1 MAHKLTTCTFCGVG
15 CGIYLEAVGNQVVGA
30 YPSMSHPTNGGRIC
44 LRGWHVHE
52 VASSPDRLKSP
63 LLKKNGQFQE
73 VSWEEALGF
82 IARRMKEIRARHGPD
97 ALAFLN
103 SPRCSNE
110 EAYLLQKLARA
121 VIGTNNVD
129 HGTGV
134 YCNNSINVLLDM
146 LGVPATTNSVSELT
160 RSETIV
166 VDGVDLARQL
176 PTIGGAVIRAKL
188 AGAKLVVI
196 DSRRHRVAE
205 SADFFLQLK
214 PGTEPVLYGA
224 MAKVIVDR
232 GLMNLPFI
240 KAHCRGYDEFLT
252 RVREYDLLAAA
263 DSCGVA
269 AELIEA
275 AALAYA
281 RARSAAIL
289 YSTGIEARDAE
300 PVQAIVNLA
309 LLTGQIGKE
318 GAGIFALTEHNNLQ
332 GVCDMGALPDRLPGY
347 REVASEAARA
357 EVEKIWQTKLPVKP
371 GLASRSLFVD
381 RGHGQ
386 VRAVWLC
393 RYDPVSTAFFGDAA
407 NALQECEL
415 VVAQH
420 LFLTESARYA
430 HVVLPTTAFGEER
443 VTFTNTERRI
453 QLAEQIIEPLPGTT
467 PGWQQL
473 VQVAQALGAN
483 WKYDSAA
490 EVMDEIG
497 TVVPFYSGVSYP
509 NLAREY
515 GRQWPCTK
523 DRPLGTRYLFAE
535 NLPAQGFKFVPIA
548 RPVEVAAVSKDY
560 PLTLVLGHS
569 LYYWNQNVLI
579 RHSETLRREYRIL
592 LLDYPEGFVEL
603 NPEDAKQLGIRDGQ
617 KIRLWASGG
626 SAVTDARVT
635 PEVRSG
641 AVFVPFFVRQVQQ
654 RIRGSTDNGVQLIPV
669 RVAKEAA

>member
-1 MAHKLTTCTFCGVG
+1 MAHRLTTCTFCGVG
-15 CGIYLEAVGNQVVGA
+15 CGIYLETAGNHLVGA
-30 YPSMSHPTNGGRIC
+30 YPSMSHPTNQGRIC

-52 VASSPDRLKSP
+52 VASSPDRLTSP
-63 LLKKNGQFQE
+63 LLKKSGQFQE
-73 VSWEEALGF
+73 VSWDEAFGF
-82 IARRMKEIRARHGPD
+82 IARRMKEISARHGPD

-146 LGVPATTNSVSELT
+146 LGVPATTNSISELA
-160 RSETIV
+160 RSEVIV

-240 KAHCRGYDEFLT
+240 KAHCRGYEEFLA
-252 RVREYDLLAAA
+252 RVRDYDLLAAA
-263 DSCGVA
+263 ESCGVA
-269 AELIEA
+269 ADLIEG

-289 YSTGIEARDAE
+289 YSTGIESRDADLVE
-300 PVQAIVNLA
+300 AIVNLA

-332 GVCDMGALPDRLPGY
+332 GVCDMGMLSDRLPAY
-347 REVASEAARA
+347 RKVANGAARA
-357 EVEKIWQTKLPVKP
+357 ELEALWGTKLPAKP
-371 GLASRSLFVD
+371 GLASRSLLAD

-386 VRAVWLC
+386 VRAIWLC

-407 NALQECEL
+407 NALQQCEL

-453 QLAEQIIEPLPGTT
+453 QLAEQVIEPLSGTT
-467 PGWQQL
+467 PAWQQL
-473 VQVAQALGAN
+473 TEVARAMGAD
-483 WKYDSAA
+483 WTYDSAA
-490 EVMDEIG
+490 DVMDEIG
-497 TVVPFYSGVSYP
+497 AAVPFYSGANYQ
-509 NLAREY
+509 NLTREY

-523 DRPLGTRYLFAE
+523 DRPLGTRFLFAE
-535 NLPAQGFKFVPIA
+535 GLPAQGFKFVPIA
-548 RPVEVAAVSKDY
+548 RHLQATAISKEY
-560 PLTLVLGHS
+560 PLTLVFGHS

-579 RHSETLRREYRIL
+579 QHSETLKREYRIL
-592 LLDYPEGFVEL
+592 LLDYPEGFVEM
-603 NPEDAKQLGIRDGQ
+603 NPDDAKQLGIRDGE
-617 KIRLWASGG
+617 KIRLRAADG
-626 SAVTDARVT
+626 SAVAAARVT

-641 AVFVPFFVRQVQQ
+641 AVFVPYFVRQVQQ
-654 RIRGSTDNGVQLIPV
+654 QIRGSTENGVQFVPV
-669 RVAKEAA
+669 RVEKEAA

>member
-1 MAHKLTTCTFCGVG
+1 MAHRLTTCTFCGVG
-15 CGIYLEAVGNQVVGA
+15 CGIYLETAGNHLVGA
-30 YPSMSHPTNGGRIC
+30 YPSMSHPTNQGRIC

-52 VASSPDRLKSP
+52 VASSPDRLTSP
-63 LLKKNGQFQE
+63 LLKKSGQFQE
-73 VSWEEALGF
+73 VSWDEAFGF
-82 IARRMKEIRARHGPD
+82 IARRMKEISARHGPD

-146 LGVPATTNSVSELT
+146 LGVPATTNSISELA
-160 RSETIV
+160 RSEVIV

-240 KAHCRGYDEFLT
+240 KAHCRGYEEFLA
-252 RVREYDLLAAA
+252 RVRDYDLLAAA
-263 DSCGVA
+263 ESCGVA
-269 AELIEA
+269 ADLIEG

-289 YSTGIEARDAE
+289 YSTGIESRDADLVE
-300 PVQAIVNLA
+300 AIVNLA

-332 GVCDMGALPDRLPGY
+332 GVCDMGMLPDRLPAY
-347 REVASEAARA
+347 RKVANGAARA
-357 EVEKIWQTKLPVKP
+357 DLEALWGTKLPAKP
-371 GLASRSLFVD
+371 GLASRSLLAD

-386 VRAVWLC
+386 VRAIWLC

-407 NALQECEL
+407 NALQQCEL

-453 QLAEQIIEPLPGTT
+453 QLAEQVIEPLSGTT
-467 PGWQQL
+467 PAWQQL
-473 VQVAQALGAN
+473 TEVARAMGAG
-483 WKYDSAA
+483 WTYDSAA
-490 EVMDEIG
+490 DVMDEIG
-497 TVVPFYSGVSYP
+497 AAVPFYSGANYQ
-509 NLAREY
+509 NLTREY

-523 DRPLGTRYLFAE
+523 DRPLGTRFLFAE
-535 NLPAQGFKFVPIA
+535 GLPAQGFKFVPIA
-548 RPVEVAAVSKDY
+548 RHLQATAISKEY
-560 PLTLVLGHS
+560 PLTLVFGHS

-579 RHSETLRREYRIL
+579 QHSETLKREYRIL
-592 LLDYPEGFVEL
+592 LLDYPEGFVEM
-603 NPEDAKQLGIRDGQ
+603 NPDDAKQLGIRDGE
-617 KIRLWASGG
+617 KIRLRAADG
-626 SAVTDARVT
+626 SAVAAARVT

-641 AVFVPFFVRQVQQ
+641 AVFVPYFVRQVQQ
-654 RIRGSTDNGVQLIPV
+654 QIRGSTENGVQFVPV
-669 RVAKEAA
+669 RVEKEAA